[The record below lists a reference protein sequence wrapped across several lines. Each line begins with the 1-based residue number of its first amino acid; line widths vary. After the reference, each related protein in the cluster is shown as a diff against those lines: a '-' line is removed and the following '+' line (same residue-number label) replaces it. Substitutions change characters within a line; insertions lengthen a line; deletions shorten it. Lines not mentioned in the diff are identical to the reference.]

1 MKIPMIF
8 CNRETVELLL
18 AFNSAIKHL
27 RTGFRELGICI
38 IFAIPCIFLTILDLL
53 FKGKSERR

>member
-18 AFNSAIKHL
+18 AFQRALRHL
-27 RTGFRELGICI
+27 RLGFKDLFICI
-38 IFAIPCIFLTILDLL
+38 VFAIPCIFLTILDLL
-53 FKGKSERR
+53 FKKKV